1 MKKSLLLIACSLMIG
16 VMAGC
21 GKGSGEIDTY
31 QKEITEFFTEM
42 EEYNTKINELN
53 PEDSASVEALFEI
66 FDEME
71 VSYKELADL
80 KVPDEFSANE
90 TLAKQA
96 SDYMAQANQYFHD
109 SFTDTSYNEYTL
121 EAAMECYKRANKRL
135 GYMIDI
141 LHGKIPDD
149 DSITVK

>member
-1 MKKSLLLIACSLMIG
+1 
-16 VMAGC
+16 
-21 GKGSGEIDTY
+21 
-31 QKEITEFFTEM
+31 
-42 EEYNTKINELN
+42 
-53 PEDSASVEALFEI
+53 
-66 FDEME
+66 
-71 VSYKELADL
+71 
-80 KVPDEFSANE
+80 
-90 TLAKQA
+90 
-96 SDYMAQANQYFHD
+96 MAQANQYFHD